1 VSNLLIIEPFPA
13 PEIKIAYTEIG
24 AIGYMEGFLKDG
36 KKLLLYVIKNAWHFY
51 N

>member
-1 VSNLLIIEPFPA
+1 MLNIELFPA
-13 PEIKIAYTEIG
+13 PEIKITYTKIG
-24 AIGYMEGFLKDG
+24 VIGYMEGFMKDG